1 MHSLNSKRPRF
12 SFSALVLLAFVCAV
26 TPALLCQ
33 TGPDTPASPLR
44 THSLGGTV
52 LNSVTGAPI
61 RRAMVQAAPTNST
74 QVQSVL
80 TDSEG
85 RFQFSALPESEITV
99 LAHKPGYFSGTDLN
113 SSDFQP
119 EIVHLVDDTAS
130 LTLMLLPEAIVAGHV
145 ATVKGDPIEDTSVRI
160 FREVISNGYRH
171 WEAGAQVTTEED
183 GHFRMAGLR
192 PGRYLLAAGPS
203 LPSVRALRSRG
214 VRKEGFGTVFYP
226 GVPDMDTATPFVLAG
241 GQQVAADFALKLE
254 PVFQVSGTLVGFS
267 PGSGAGLQFASK
279 SGEVIPSPI
288 EADMQT
294 GKFHGAI
301 FGGSHVLQARGSD
314 STGRL
319 FASDLPLIVTGDLEG
334 ITLPLSASIN
344 LPVNVEIRPSS
355 NSPEQLALANYLPA
369 RELVASSVRLIS
381 SDVRIDNVEY
391 QAEKGKD
398 GAMTFHNLLP
408 GRYSLDVTTTAPWY
422 VRSATSGTV
431 DLLREELVIG
441 AGRGAEP
448 LEITLRD
455 DSARLKGSILASGEA
470 ADGWV
475 LVCPDQQLLTNARTA
490 LISPGA
496 GLELVGL
503 APGEYKV
510 LAFDRETFAALE
522 FRNPEVLAPYLSKAI
537 AVTLHPG
544 AEATINIERQETQK

>member
-1 MHSLNSKRPRF
+1 MHSLNAKRPKF
-12 SFSALVLLAFVCAV
+12 SFRAFTLLVFGFGV

-33 TGPDTPASPLR
+33 TGTDTPVAPLR

-52 LNSVTGAPI
+52 LNSVTGEPI
-61 RRAMVQAAPTNST
+61 RRAMVQAAATNST
-74 QVQSVL
+74 QVRAVL

-99 LAHKPGYFSGTDLN
+99 LARKPGYFSGTDLN
-113 SSDFQP
+113 PYDFQP
-119 EIVHLVDDTAS
+119 ETVHLVDDTAS
-130 LTLMLLPEAIVAGHV
+130 LTLTLLPEAIVTGHV
-145 ATVKGDPIEDTSVRI
+145 ATVKGDPIDDTSVRI

-203 LPSVRALRSRG
+203 LPTVRVLLSRG
-214 VRKEGFGTVFYP
+214 VRKEGFGTMFYP
-226 GVPDMDTATPFVLAG
+226 GVPDMDAATPLALAG
-241 GQQVAADFALKLE
+241 GQQVTADLALKLE
-254 PVFQVSGTLVGFS
+254 PAFQVSGTLVGFS
-267 PGSGAGLQFASK
+267 AGSGAALQFASK
-279 SGEVIPSPI
+279 SGEVVPSPV
-288 EADMQT
+288 EVDMQT
-294 GKFHGAI
+294 GKFHGVI
-301 FGGSHVLQARGSD
+301 FGGSYILQARGAD
-314 STGRL
+314 SGGRL

-355 NSPEQLALANYLPA
+355 NSPQQLALANFLPA
-369 RELVASSVRLIS
+369 RDVAASSVRLIS
-381 SDVRIDNVEY
+381 SDLRIDNIEY

-408 GRYSLDVTTTAPWY
+408 GQYSVDVTTTAPWY

-431 DLLREELVIG
+431 DLLREELTVG
-441 AGRGAEP
+441 AGRRPDP

-455 DSARLKGSILASGEA
+455 DGARLKGSILVGGEA

-475 LVCPDQQLLTNARTA
+475 LVCADQQLLTNARTA

-496 GLELVGL
+496 GFEFVGL

-522 FRNPEVLAPYLSKAI
+522 FRNPEVLAPYLPRA
-537 AVTLHPG
+537 ATVTLHPG
-544 AEATINIERQETQK
+544 AEATLNIERQETQK